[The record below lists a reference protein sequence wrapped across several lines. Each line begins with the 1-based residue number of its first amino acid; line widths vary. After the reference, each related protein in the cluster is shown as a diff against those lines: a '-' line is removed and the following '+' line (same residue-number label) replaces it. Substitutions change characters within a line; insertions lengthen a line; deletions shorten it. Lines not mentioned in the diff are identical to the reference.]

1 MFHASFN
8 HRVRRH
14 CHLAAITLSLA
25 AFSNG
30 LPVMSAKPQSPDW
43 VQRVAALSNP
53 LPFSMTFGGR
63 AIRDLLPSWAHS
75 AKTGKGRDG
84 RAIKTTVWTD
94 PATGL
99 RLTCEMTQFPGY
111 SAVDWVLRLENTGKA
126 DTPVIEDI
134 LPLDAE
140 IDAPMP
146 GANPYILHRTNGA
159 PANATDYEPRV
170 VSLPPGS
177 TETLGGG
184 GGRSSNRDFPFV
196 KIEAADGSRI
206 IAVGWSGQWA
216 ARVESAE
223 DRRLRVTAGME
234 RTHFILH
241 PGESVRTPRILVL
254 QTSGDT
260 LECNARFRELIQKF
274 YAAKR
279 SGKTPEPTLFCNT
292 CFTRGGGWLN
302 ECNAENQIS
311 LIKAY
316 APLGLEALITD
327 AGWFEGGWPD
337 GAGNWTPRKDAYP
350 NGMAP
355 VAAAARDGGLIYG
368 LWFEPERVVKG
379 TGLFKEHR
387 DWILSD
393 GSPEQQSF
401 LADFGRKEVQDY
413 FFDIVKG
420 FMALPGFR
428 VYRQDFN
435 MDPLP
440 NWIHSDTPDRQG
452 ITEIRYIQGLYAYW
466 DRIAAAFPDSLR
478 EECASGGRRI
488 DIETIQRMHLHQST
502 DYWFNDD
509 VNQAR
514 CWGYSQYLPNSV
526 VTDPIN
532 SLDAYSVYS
541 AFASSLCLGWIVDAP
556 GFDSAKAQ
564 GYTDRYRSLRHL
576 LTGAWYP
583 LLPYTREL
591 NVWMASQYHRADL
604 NEGMIIAFRH
614 SESPQETME
623 VRLRGLS
630 ADATYELKPVGAG
643 QTIRANGKSL
653 TEGLTLTIPTKRGC
667 TLITYKRVPGQT
679 LRRDL

>member
-1 MFHASFN
+1 MN
-8 HRVRRH
+8 YLLPLPRLPRH
-14 CHLAAITLSLA
+14 ICLAAIGLTLA
-25 AFSNG
+25 ATLNG
-30 LPVMSAKPQSPDW
+30 VSAMPAKLPASEW
-43 VQRVAALSNP
+43 VKRIASVSKP
-53 LPFSMTFGGR
+53 LPFSMTIGGR
-63 AIRDLLPSWAHS
+63 GIRDLLPAWEVRTKA
-75 AKTGKGRDG
+75 AKGPDG
-84 RAIKTTVWTD
+84 RSVRTTTWSD

-99 RLTCEMTQFPGY
+99 RLTREMTQFPGY
-111 SAVDWVLRLENTGKA
+111 PAVDWVLRIENTGKA
-126 DTPVIEDI
+126 DSPLIEDV

-140 IDAPMP
+140 ISAPLP
-146 GANPYILHRTNGA
+146 GANPYVLHRTNGA
-159 PANATDYEPRV
+159 PANATDFEPRTV
-170 VSLPPGS
+170 QLPPGA
-177 TETLGGG
+177 TESLGGG
-184 GGRSSNRDFPFV
+184 GGRSSNRDFPFF

-216 ARVESAE
+216 ARVECDE
-223 DRRLRVTAGME
+223 DRRLRFTAGME
-234 RTHFILH
+234 RTHFVLH
-241 PGESVRTPRILVL
+241 PGESVRTPRILIL
-254 QTSGDT
+254 HTSGDT
-260 LECNARFRELIQKF
+260 LEGNARFRELIQKF

-350 NGMAP
+350 DGMRP
-355 VAAAARDGGLIYG
+355 VAAAARDNGLIYG

-379 TGLFKEHR
+379 TGLFKDHR

-393 GSPEQQSF
+393 GSPEQGSF

-413 FFDIVKG
+413 FFDIVSG

-440 NWIHSDTPDRQG
+440 NWRHTDAPDRQG
-452 ITEIRYIQGLYAYW
+452 ISEIRYVEGLYAYW

-502 DYWFNDD
+502 DYWFNDN

-514 CWGYSQYLPNSV
+514 CWGYSQYLPNGV
-526 VTDPIN
+526 VTDPVN
-532 SLDAYSVYS
+532 SLEPYSVYS
-541 AFASSLCLGWIVDAP
+541 AFASSLCLGWIADDP
-556 GFDSAKAQ
+556 GFDAALAR
-564 GYTDRYRSLRHL
+564 GYTERYRALRHL
-576 LTGAWYP
+576 LIGAWYP
-583 LLPYTREL
+583 LLPYSREL
-591 NVWMASQYHRADL
+591 DAWMASQYHRADL
-604 NEGMIIAFRH
+604 DEGMIVAFRH
-614 SESPQETME
+614 SDSPRDTME
-623 VRLRGLS
+623 VRLHGLS
-630 ADATYELKPVGAG
+630 PTAKYEITPDGAAG
-643 QTIRANGKSL
+643 FTRVSGKSL
-653 TEGLTLTIPTKRGC
+653 AAGFDLTIPAKPGFS
-667 TLITYKRVPGQT
+667 LITYKRIPAKP
-679 LRRDL
+679 